1 MKSDK
6 SFTTQDKAITHDTT
20 TPLLK
25 AMYVEFKEISKKKPD
40 AAVSKSKI
48 KIVNRLLEKVKTVLS
63 DEESI
68 SFLDILDEDDVPQ
81 ASDVTLILS
90 QYVAAMDAFREKYHG
105 WDGSEHTW
113 YIKAVN
119 KRG

>member
-1 MKSDK
+1 M
-6 SFTTQDKAITHDTT
+6 FYTTREKARTHETT

-40 AAVSKSKI
+40 SAVSKGKI

-63 DEESI
+63 DEQSI
-68 SFLDILDEDDVPQ
+68 IFLDFLDEDDVPQ

-90 QYVAAMDAFREKYHG
+90 QYVAAMDAFHEKHYG
-105 WDGSEHTW
+105 WDGSTHDWFIE
-113 YIKAVN
+113 
-119 KRG
+119 